1 VLVLALTVIQEEV
14 AAFPPS
20 SWHHLSCADCLEN
33 KWGKLSEL
41 FFAMLCMTVIH
52 HEWYTH
58 MSSSYRWLLVLG
70 LVSWATVCK
79 MVHPMLSD
87 HCPVCLSVTLVYC
100 SQTVGWIKMKFGME
114 ISLDPGHIVLGGDPA
129 APPLPKKEYSPQFPA
144 HVYCGQTVAHL
155 SYWWAFVCSGL
166 ACCLFFCFSL
176 YYFVLALF
184 SLVFFSIVPRDW
196 LGRTS
201 SKWRILCQVERRN
214 LTQLKLNSVS

>member
-1 VLVLALTVIQEEV
+1 MSITFSNGLSCNNCYEGLGFCKQCSTTLTETLEVLVLALTVIQEEV

-41 FFAMLCMTVIH
+41 FFAVLCMTVMH

-70 LVSWATVCK
+70 LVCWATVCK

-129 APPLPKKEYSPQFPA
+129 APPPSKKGVQPPI
-144 HVYCGQTVAHL
+144 
-155 SYWWAFVCSGL
+155 SGPCL
-166 ACCLFFCFSL
+166 LWPNSCPSQLLVSSCLFRFSML
-176 YYFVLALF
+176 SVFLF
-184 SLVFFSIVPRDW
+184 
-196 LGRTS
+196 
-201 SKWRILCQVERRN
+201 
-214 LTQLKLNSVS
+214 